1 MSLIEEQNKAHNLQ
15 AIEDRKMA
23 EKEHAIELERQ
34 RRVEESYKNPTL
46 LAFRARRD
54 RQVQNLRSRKV
65 LL

>member
-34 RRVEESYKNPTL
+34 RRVEELYKNPTL